1 MLKKNLRRH
10 ARIYLEGQV
19 GVAFA
24 GQRET
29 TYPIIDISLS
39 GMLIRGQLHRELN
52 STCTITFTVRRL
64 DMMFIMSITS
74 KVSRNDPRGTAVQ
87 FTTMDELACS
97 LLQTILLYKSTQPQ
111 IFGEE
116 FTLHY
121 PFVVSE
127 NTYHEI
133 SPEISSNTH

>member
-19 GVAFA
+19 GVAFT
-24 GQRET
+24 GQRQT

-39 GMLIRGQLHRELN
+39 GMLIRGQFHQEID
-52 STCTITFTVRRL
+52 SPCTITFTVRRH

-74 KVSRNDPRGTAVQ
+74 RVSRNNPRGTAVQ
-87 FTTMDELACS
+87 FTTMDQLACS
-97 LLQTILLYKSTQPQ
+97 LLQTILLYKSTEPLM
-111 IFGEE
+111 FGQE
-116 FTLHY
+116 FSQHY

-127 NTYHEI
+127 NTYSDI
-133 SPEISSNTH
+133 STGIRSGTH

>member
-10 ARIYLEGQV
+10 ARIYLEGQI
-19 GVAFA
+19 GVAFT

-39 GMLIRGQLHRELN
+39 GMLIRGLLNRELD
-52 STCTITFTVRRL
+52 SPCTITLTVRRL
-64 DMMFIMSITS
+64 DVMFIMSIAS
-74 KVSRNDPRGTAVQ
+74 KVSRNAHEGTAVQ
-87 FTTMDELACS
+87 FTTMDQLACS
-97 LLQTILLYKSTQPQ
+97 LLQTMLLYKSTQPH

-116 FTLHY
+116 FTQNY

-127 NTYHEI
+127 NTYSATSTEM
-133 SPEISSNTH
+133 SSNTH